1 MLNVFRSGA
10 PAFGSRSLGGNGLVV
25 LLVCVLNFVG
35 MAPADVEARGT
46 IAEALQI
53 TPFTDSDR
61 QKVAAGEMVIT
72 GISEISGRELAV
84 AAACLIPANTKDV
97 LNPFR
102 ARRPFLPKKYLQA
115 FAEIKEPPDERAFG
129 PATLGPDAAEEAMR
143 YLKVKPGYGL
153 NLSAKEISTFNAIQ
167 ESKKPAEVVQRVD
180 QALLGMLF
188 TRYQTYR
195 AKGLAG
201 IPPYVRGS
209 GKMTRPHEELTRSL
223 RIAQPLKVFFPAFH
237 KALVEYPKGLPPG
250 TEETFFWSRLEID
263 RRPALVLS
271 HRLSM
276 SIGNSQIIGERNFY
290 TSHFFNVAQTVAALY
305 SVQKGSLFAY
315 VHRVW
320 VDRWNGFAAIKR
332 AAGREMIR
340 RQIENLVVEA
350 GICGA

>member
-1 MLNVFRSGA
+1 MFNFIRSFA
-10 PAFGSRSLGGNGLVV
+10 PAIGGRWFGGNKLVV
-25 LLVCVLNFVG
+25 LLVCILNFAG
-35 MAPADVEARGT
+35 IAPIEAEARKT
-46 IAEALQI
+46 IAEALQVA
-53 TPFTDSDR
+53 PFTDSDR
-61 QKVAAGEMVIT
+61 QKVAAGEMVVT
-72 GISEISGRELAV
+72 GVLEISGRELAV
-84 AAACLIPANTKDV
+84 AAACLIPANSKDV
-97 LNPFR
+97 LHPFR
-102 ARRPFLPKKYLQA
+102 VRQPFLPKEYLRD
-115 FAEIKEPPDERAFG
+115 FAEIKDPPDERAFG
-129 PATLGPDAAEEAMR
+129 PFTLGPDATKEAMR
-143 YLKVKPGYGL
+143 YLKVKPGYDL
-153 NLSAKEISTFNAIQ
+153 NLSAEEISTFNAIQ

-223 RIAQPLKVFFPAFH
+223 GIAQALKVFFPAFH
-237 KALVEYPKGLPPG
+237 KTLVEYPKGLPPG
-250 TEETFFWSRLEID
+250 TEETFFWSRVEID
-263 RRPALVLS
+263 GRPALILS

-276 SIGNSQIIGERNFY
+276 SIDNSQIIGERNFY
-290 TSHFFNVAQTVAALY
+290 TSHFFNVAQTVAAQY

-332 AAGREMIR
+332 EAGREMIR